1 MVVQLNKKPCPFLN
15 LTKPEV
21 VTTDLDTTNNQNLL
35 PLNQQIR
42 SSLKQYF
49 SNFETLDPKNIA
61 NLYKL
66 VLKEV
71 EKPLLEIVLEHSKDN
86 QSQAAKW
93 LGISRN
99 TLRKLISVYKL

>member
-1 MVVQLNKKPCPFLN
+1 MHREQELI
-15 LTKPEV
+15 
-21 VTTDLDTTNNQNLL
+21 
-35 PLNQQIR
+35 PLNQQIK
-42 SSLKQYF
+42 SSLKSYF
-49 SNFETLDPKNIA
+49 ANFEKLDYKNIA

>member
-1 MVVQLNKKPCPFLN
+1 MHQEQELI
-15 LTKPEV
+15 
-21 VTTDLDTTNNQNLL
+21 
-35 PLNQQIR
+35 PLNQQIK
-42 SSLKQYF
+42 SSLKSYF
-49 SNFETLDPKNIA
+49 ANFEKLYYKNIA

-71 EKPLLEIVLEHSKDN
+71 EKPLLEIVLVHSKDN